1 MDIIRAIV
9 TQVDEEL
16 SRISDERRSEDLP
29 GLKPLE
35 IKVLG
40 QMSLLMDPVGQSLN
54 PAATRDIDALLMGD
68 LLAINIFRAVIQS
81 HNLVYDELS
90 KDIWLPEAAAF
101 IPYHSSAHLI
111 VSYVDSISALTSK
124 AVKAKEKNRYLIR
137 RGLEVFG
144 KPLEESI
151 VRYGGDIN
159 YFVVGKLGL

>member
-9 TQVDEEL
+9 AQVDEEL
-16 SRISDERRSEDLP
+16 SRLTDERRSEDLP

-40 QMSLLMDPVGQSLN
+40 QMCLLMDPVGQSLN

-68 LLAINIFRAVIQS
+68 LLAVNIFRAVINS

-90 KDIWLPEAAAF
+90 KEIWLPEAAAF
-101 IPYHSSAHLI
+101 IPYHSSEHLI
-111 VSYVDSISALTSK
+111 VSYLDSISALTSK
-124 AVKAKEKNRYLIR
+124 AIKAKEKNRYLIR
-137 RGLEVFG
+137 KGLEVFG
-144 KPLEESI
+144 KPLEEAI

-159 YFVVGKLGL
+159 YFVVGKLRL